1 MEETKQSNTIPELTL
16 DEVLNSILGH
26 LAQGNSGHYSIGRL
40 YNYTVDNLLAE
51 KNGHASAQEFFSQ
64 RIQELSQAT
73 LSRYGAVA
81 RHFTEDSC
89 RKHGVVKLSTLRT
102 YAEATSTQV
111 AAGDPGSMLIDVPQ
125 KDGAVVQK
133 PFAECSVEELRQAV
147 KHKRKPA
154 GATLPGMDAARVEFM
169 RNSLSRH
176 FAQGSRVQLKTSLQG
191 GKTLLTI
198 QGVPLEQMERL
209 LEALMDGLQ
218 PAPPLRAAG

>member
-1 MEETKQSNTIPELTL
+1 VEETKQSNTSPELTL
-16 DEVLNSILGH
+16 EQVLNSIVGY
-26 LAQGNSGHYSIGRL
+26 LAQGNSGHYNIGRL
-40 YNYTVDNLLAE
+40 YNYTVDNELAQ
-51 KNGHASAQEFFSQ
+51 KHGHASAQEFFSQ

-81 RHFTEDSC
+81 RHFTEDAC

-125 KDGAVVQK
+125 KDGAVLPK
-133 PFAECSVEELRQAV
+133 PFAECSAEELRQAV
-147 KHKRKPA
+147 KHKRKPG
-154 GATLPGMDAARVEFM
+154 GATLPGVDAARVEFM

-176 FAQGSRVQLKTSLQG
+176 FAQGSRVQLKTSILG
-191 GKTLLTI
+191 GKTILTI
-198 QGVPLEQMERL
+198 QGVPLEQMEQL

-218 PAPPLRAAG
+218 PVQPLRATG